1 MFDPRSIE
9 VVDEQMATVLR
20 AKTGI
25 ERLRIASRMYRSA
38 ARMIRGKLRAD
49 HPDWSEE
56 AITRE
61 TARRL
66 SHGAV

>member
-1 MFDPRSIE
+1 MGEQRRFE
-9 VVDEQMATVLR
+9 VVDDAMVRVLR
-20 AKTGI
+20 AKTGV
-25 ERLRIASRMYRSA
+25 ERLRIAGAMYRSA
-38 ARMIRGKLRAD
+38 ARMIREKLCQD

>member
-1 MFDPRSIE
+1 
-9 VVDEQMATVLR
+9 MAAVLR
-20 AKTGI
+20 AKSGV
-25 ERLRIASRMYRSA
+25 ERLRIASGMYRSA
-38 ARMIRGKLRAD
+38 ARMIRGKLRGD

-56 AITRE
+56 EITRE

>member
-1 MFDPRSIE
+1 MSGQRQIE
-9 VVDEQMATVLR
+9 VVDDAVVSVLR
-20 AKTGI
+20 AKTGV
-25 ERLRIASRMYRSA
+25 ERLRIASAMYRSA
-38 ARMIRGKLRAD
+38 ARMIRAQLRHD
-49 HPDWSEE
+49 HPEWPEE